1 MEGGVVVG
9 GAVTGGVVVGGLLP
23 PPPEEG
29 PVTFSG
35 PVDALD
41 PPELLFPD
49 DEPPELLFP
58 DVEPLDLLVPELEP
72 DFAALLLEVEVGDCE
87 SELWLDV
94 GVLDVVATALFW
106 VEDLAPP
113 ELEKRAKAATITS
126 STANATGR

>member
-1 MEGGVVVG
+1 MVG

-106 VEDLAPP
+106 VDDLAPP

-126 STANATGR
+126 STANATGI

>member
-1 MEGGVVVG
+1 MVG

-58 DVEPLDLLVPELEP
+58 DVEPLDLLVPELGP

-113 ELEKRAKAATITS
+113 ELEKRAKAATIRIS
-126 STANATGR
+126 MAKATGI

>member
-1 MEGGVVVG
+1 MVG

-106 VEDLAPP
+106 VDDLAPP
-113 ELEKRAKAATITS
+113 ELEKRAKAATITT

>member
-113 ELEKRAKAATITS
+113 ELEKRAKAATITT

>member
-106 VEDLAPP
+106 VDDLAPP

-126 STANATGR
+126 SMAKETGI

>member
-1 MEGGVVVG
+1 M
-9 GAVTGGVVVGGLLP
+9 VGGLLP

-35 PVDALD
+35 PVEALD

-49 DEPPELLFP
+49 DEPPELLVP

-106 VEDLAPP
+106 VDDLAPP
-113 ELEKRAKAATITS
+113 ELEKRAKAATITT